1 MTSVV
6 DITRWRWPWA
16 KGSPVSLV
24 NARVLTANGVA
35 TSVRFDRD
43 ILDIDAPPSP
53 GDEVVDLEGAH
64 VLPGLINGHDH
75 LELNHYGPLKR
86 RARYENASAWIDD
99 LRPALNDD
107 PAIVRNRA
115 HPLSARV
122 FIGGLKNLLAGV
134 TTVAHHNPLY
144 RECRRHV
151 PVRVVEP
158 FGWAHSFALER
169 QPVGANG
176 ELGGDVRARCRET
189 PPEIPFVVHAAEG
202 VDEAAAAELDRLAAS
217 GCLRPNTVLVHGVA
231 LTPDRWAAIAASG
244 ASLVWCPA
252 SNDFLFG
259 RTAPVRE
266 CLDREP
272 ARARQIA
279 LGTDSRI
286 TGARDLLDEMRLAVA
301 SGVTAAEVLRMV
313 TESAARIFR
322 LRSGGAIVR
331 GAPADLIVL
340 PPLASTAADAL
351 LRASRADLALVVV
364 GGRPMVGSPA
374 LAAVFAARGL
384 ATVPIAIDG
393 RVRLIDRRLAR
404 TITACPIREP
414 GIGS

>member
-1 MTSVV
+1 M
-6 DITRWRWPWA
+6 
-16 KGSPVSLV
+16 SLV

-99 LRPALNDD
+99 LRPALDDD

-169 QPVGANG
+169 QRVGANG

-340 PPLASTAADAL
+340 PPLAPTAADAL

-364 GGRPMVGSPA
+364 GGKPL
-374 LAAVFAARGL
+374 LAAPWLAPLFRARTTPG
-384 ATVPIAIDG
+384 ATIVVDDVERIAEQ
-393 RVRLIDRRLAR
+393 RLAKAIAR
-404 TITACPIREP
+404 CPIVEP
-414 GIGS
+414 GVAVRKLRS